1 MEPYVAN
8 TVEELSRHAAT
19 WMSNYIQ
26 DVLQKQERFA
36 IALSGGTTPK
46 RIYELLATEE
56 YSKNIDWS
64 KVHFFW
70 GDERFVPFTDERNN
84 AAMAYKS
91 LLDKVPVQRDHV
103 HVMRTD
109 LAPHESASAYEKLL
123 HTYFDKQTHTFD
135 LVLLGIGGDAHTLS
149 LFPGLPVLHEK
160 IKWVTSFFLK
170 AQEMY
175 RITLTAPVVN
185 KAASILF
192 LASGA
197 DKAVA
202 VNSILYGNHDP
213 ELYPAQLIQPYNG
226 NCHWF
231 IDAAAAAEISDR

>member
-1 MEPYVAN
+1 MEPYVAHN
-8 TVEELSRHAAT
+8 NEELAKHAST
-19 WMSNYIQ
+19 WITSYIN
-26 DVLQKQERFA
+26 DVLKHQERFT

-46 RIYELLATEE
+46 RIFELLATPTYANQIE
-56 YSKNIDWS
+56 WS
-64 KVHFFW
+64 RMHFFW

-84 AAMAYKS
+84 AGMAFKS
-91 LLDKVPVQRDHV
+91 LLDKEPVKKEQV

-109 LAPHESASAYEKLL
+109 LAPHESADAYEKIL
-123 HTYFDKQTHTFD
+123 HSYFDNTPHTFD

-160 IKWVTSFFLK
+160 TKWVTSFFLK

-185 KAASILF
+185 KASNIIF

-202 VNSILYGNHDP
+202 VNNVLYGPHDP

-226 NCHWF
+226 QCLWF
-231 IDAAAAAEISDR
+231 IDKKAASEIGR